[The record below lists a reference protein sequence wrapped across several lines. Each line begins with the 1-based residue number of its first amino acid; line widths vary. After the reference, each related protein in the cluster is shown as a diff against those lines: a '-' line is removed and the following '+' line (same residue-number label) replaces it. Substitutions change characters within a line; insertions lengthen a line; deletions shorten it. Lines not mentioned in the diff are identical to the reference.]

1 MRQGISLPHSLS
13 QAPVSQRRR
22 RRQKG
27 VEAIEFG
34 LFFIM
39 MLPGFVWMFISGMNF
54 IRFNKANDVAR
65 ATALMYIKGQ
75 DMNVLGTQEIVARV
89 GQGLDLEVDD
99 GTPAPNQ
106 VMSNT
111 RGSGLVVLSQ
121 VQYVGPNTCSNC
133 NNLNHYVFL
142 HRVYIGNRSLEFNGT
157 SVQSA
162 LGDPAAAVWSASTGA
177 VTNVYTDTRAQVN
190 STFGNLWSPAVGDGQ
205 IVYVVE
211 SFFSGGFGTGDFGGS
226 GVYARVFM

>member
-1 MRQGISLPHSLS
+1 MRQGIS
-13 QAPVSQRRR
+13 APVSPRRR
-22 RRQKG
+22 RRQRG

-34 LFFIM
+34 LFFVM

-65 ATALMYIKGQ
+65 AAALMYIKGQ
-75 DMNVLGTQEIVARV
+75 DMTVLGTQEILARV

-99 GTPAPNQ
+99 GATPPTQA
-106 VMSNT
+106 MSNT

-121 VQYVGPNTCSNC
+121 VQFVGPNTCNSC
-133 NNLNHYVFL
+133 TNLNHYVFL
-142 HRVYIGNRSLEFNGT
+142 QRVYVGNRNLTFNGT
-157 SVQSA
+157 TVQSA
-162 LGDPAAAVWSASTGA
+162 LGDPATPIWSSTTGA
-177 VTNVYTDTRAQVN
+177 VTGSYTDTRAQVAA
-190 STFGNLWSPAVGDGQ
+190 SFAGLWSPAVGDGQ

-211 SFFSGGFGTGDFGGS
+211 SYFAGGFGSGAFGGN

>member
-1 MRQGISLPHSLS
+1 MRQGIS
-13 QAPVSQRRR
+13 APVSQRRR

-65 ATALMYIKGQ
+65 AAALMYIKGQ
-75 DMNVLGTQEIVARV
+75 DMTVLGTQEILARV
-89 GQGLDLEVDD
+89 GQGLNLYVDD
-99 GTPAPNQ
+99 GATAPNQ
-106 VMSNT
+106 VLSNS

-121 VQYVGPNTCSNC
+121 VQYVGPNTCNNC
-133 NNLNHYVFL
+133 TNLNHYVFL
-142 HRVYIGNRSLEFNGT
+142 QRVYVGNKSLQFNGT
-157 SVQSA
+157 QVQSG
-162 LGDPAAAVWSASTGA
+162 LGDPATAIWSATTGA
-177 VTNVYTDTRAQVN
+177 VTSVYTNTGAQVN
-190 STFGNLWSPAVGDGQ
+190 SSFANLWSPAVGDGQ
-205 IVYVVE
+205 VVYVVE
-211 SFFSGGFGTGDFGGS
+211 SFFAGGFGSGQFGAN

>member
-1 MRQGISLPHSLS
+1 MRQGIS
-13 QAPVSQRRR
+13 APVSARRR

-65 ATALMYIKGQ
+65 AAALMYVKGQ
-75 DMNVLGTQEIVARV
+75 NMTVLGTQEILARV
-89 GQGLDLEVDD
+89 GQGLDLQVDD
-99 GTPAPNQ
+99 GGTPPSQAL
-106 VMSNT
+106 SNS

-121 VQYVGPNTCSNC
+121 VQFVGPNTCNNC
-133 NNLNHYVFL
+133 PNLNHYVFL
-142 HRVYIGNRSLEFNGT
+142 QRVYVGNRSLAFNGT
-157 SVQSA
+157 QVHSA
-162 LGDPAAAVWSASTGA
+162 LGNPAVSIWSAATGA
-177 VTNVYTDTRAQVN
+177 VSSAYNHPGAQVS
-190 STFGNLWSPAVGDGQ
+190 STFDGLWSPPVGDGQ

-211 SFFSGGFGTGDFGGS
+211 SYFAGGFGTGDFGGN

>member
-1 MRQGISLPHSLS
+1 MSQGIS
-13 QAPVSQRRR
+13 APVSQRRR
-22 RRQKG
+22 RRQRG

-34 LFFIM
+34 LFFTM

-65 ATALMYIKGQ
+65 AAALMYIKGQ
-75 DMNVLGTQEIVARV
+75 DMTVLGTQEILARV

-99 GTPAPNQ
+99 GATPPTQAL
-106 VMSNT
+106 SNT

-121 VQYVGPNTCSNC
+121 VQFVGPNTCNNC
-133 NNLNHYVFL
+133 TNLNKYVFL
-142 HRVYIGNRSLEFNGT
+142 QRVYVGNRNLAFNGS

-162 LGDPAAAVWSASTGA
+162 LGDPAAAIWSTTTGA
-177 VTNVYTDTRAQVN
+177 VTNSYTDTRAQVA
-190 STFGNLWSPAVGDGQ
+190 SSFASLWSPAVGDGQ

-211 SFFSGGFGTGDFGGS
+211 SYFAGGFGSGDFGGN

>member
-1 MRQGISLPHSLS
+1 MS
-13 QAPVSQRRR
+13 QVFSRPVSHRRR

-34 LFFIM
+34 LFFVM
-39 MLPGFVWMFISGMNF
+39 MLPPFVWMFISGMNF

-65 ATALMYIKGQ
+65 AAALMYVKGQ
-75 DMNVLGTQEIVARV
+75 DMTVLGTQEILARV
-89 GQGLDLEVDD
+89 GQGLDLAVDD
-99 GTPAPNQ
+99 GGAAPNQ

-121 VQYVGPNTCSNC
+121 VQYVGANTCSNC
-133 NNLNHYVFL
+133 TNLNQYVFL
-142 HRVYIGNRSLEFNGT
+142 QRVYIGNKSLQFNGT
-157 SVQSA
+157 QVQSA
-162 LGDPAAAVWSASTGA
+162 LGDPATAIWSSSTGA
-177 VTNVYTDTRAQVN
+177 VTSIYADTRARVN

-211 SFFSGGFGTGDFGGS
+211 SFFAGGFGSGDFGGS

>member
-1 MRQGISLPHSLS
+1 MSIS
-13 QAPVSQRRR
+13 APVSQRRR
-22 RRQKG
+22 RKQKG

-39 MLPGFVWMFISGMNF
+39 MLPGFVWMFITGMNF

-75 DMNVLGTQEIVARV
+75 DMTVLGTQEILARV

-99 GTPAPNQ
+99 GATPPNQ
-106 VMSNT
+106 ASSNT

-121 VQYVGPNTCSNC
+121 VQFVGPNTCNNC
-133 NNLNHYVFL
+133 VNLNHYVFL
-142 HRVYIGNRSLEFNGT
+142 QRVYVGNKSLQFNGT
-157 SVQSA
+157 TVQSA
-162 LGDPAAAVWSASTGA
+162 LGGPGTGIWSATTGA
-177 VTNVYTDTRAQVN
+177 VTNVYSDSTAQVN
-190 STFGNLWSPAVGDGQ
+190 ASFASLWTPAIGDGQ

-211 SFFSGGFGTGDFGGS
+211 SFFAGGFGAGQFGGS

>member
-1 MRQGISLPHSLS
+1 MRQGISGT
-13 QAPVSQRRR
+13 VSGRRR
-22 RRQKG
+22 RTQKG

-65 ATALMYIKGQ
+65 AAALMYIKGQ
-75 DMNVLGTQEIVARV
+75 DMTVLGTQEILARV

-99 GTPAPNQ
+99 GAAAPNQ
-106 VMSNT
+106 VMSNS
-111 RGSGLVVLSQ
+111 RGSGLVILSQ
-121 VQYVGPNTCSNC
+121 VQYVGPNTCTGC
-133 NNLNHYVFL
+133 TNLNHYVFL
-142 HRVYIGNRSLEFNGT
+142 QRVYTGNKSLQFNG
-157 SVQSA
+157 SQVQSA
-162 LGDPAAAVWSASTGA
+162 LGDPATAIWSSSTGA
-177 VTNVYTDTRAQVN
+177 VSNVYTNSGAQVN
-190 STFGNLWSPAVGDGQ
+190 ASFSSLWSPGVGDGQ

-211 SFFSGGFGTGDFGGS
+211 SYFAGGFGAGQFGGN